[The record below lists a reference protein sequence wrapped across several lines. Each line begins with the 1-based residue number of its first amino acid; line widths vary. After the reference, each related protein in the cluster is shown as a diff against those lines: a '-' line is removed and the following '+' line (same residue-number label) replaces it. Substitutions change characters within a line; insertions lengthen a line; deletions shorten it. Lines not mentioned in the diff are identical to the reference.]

1 VTEQIVFDA
10 RDDDTGMRISVC
22 MATYNGE
29 KYLPQQLASIIGQ
42 LQADDEFII
51 SDDSSTD
58 STLSIIE
65 SLHDSRIKLLKG
77 NRFYN
82 PIYNFENS
90 LQEATGD
97 AIVLSDQDDIWL
109 ENKLAVVR
117 RHFGH
122 KPSPIYTLVLDGCI
136 IDENGAVMME
146 SIFDTIGSRKGIL
159 KNLYN
164 NTYMGCS
171 MAFSRELLSI
181 ALPFPQ
187 GIPMHDSWL
196 GLLTECFGTVEFVRE
211 KTIRYRRH
219 SANKSFGKFGASQQ
233 IRWRWFLAYRLF
245 QRWLT
250 YSPLARRDAK
260 RAKTS

>member
-1 VTEQIVFDA
+1 
-10 RDDDTGMRISVC
+10 MRISVC

-29 KYLPQQLASIIGQ
+29 KYLTQQLASIIAQ
-42 LQADDEFII
+42 LQAGDEFII

-65 SLHDSRIKLLKG
+65 NLHDGRIKLLKG

-82 PIYNFENS
+82 AIYNFENA

-97 AIVLSDQDDIWL
+97 VIVLSDQDDIWL
-109 ENKLAVVR
+109 KNKLAVIR
-117 RHFGH
+117 DRFAC
-122 KPSPIYTLVLDGCI
+122 KPSAIYTLVLDGCI
-136 IDENGAVMME
+136 IDEKGAVIKE

-159 KNLYN
+159 KNLYD

-181 ALPFPQ
+181 ALPFPK

-211 KTIRYRRH
+211 KTIQYRRH
-219 SANKSFGKFGASQQ
+219 PANKSYQKFRVSQQ

-245 QRWLT
+245 RRSLT
-250 YSPLARRDAK
+250 RLSTTSRRQE
-260 RAKTS
+260 RAHT